1 MWLVLRGQAHRH
13 RVLRG
18 GAFNNNHRNV
28 RCAYRN
34 RNNPNNWNRN
44 IGFRVVVR
52 TCSGADIAGRDRGS
66 FLVEAK
72 HGGVCSWP
80 RSDAPEPGE

>member
-1 MWLVLRGQAHRH
+1 MLQGQAHRH

-34 RNNPNNWNRN
+34 RNNPNNSNRN
-44 IGFRVVVR
+44 IGFRVVVL
-52 TCSGADIAGRDRGS
+52 TCSDASIVRRGDS
-66 FLVEAK
+66 LFRAEAK
-72 HGGVCSWP
+72 HGRACSWP
-80 RSDAPEPGE
+80 RLVIARPGK